1 MALIELNCA
10 ELSGTV
16 PVDNFKKVAEYVLTD
31 PDYGFFIIA
40 REDEQAVG
48 LMYFSHEWSDWRN
61 GLFFWLQTAYA
72 KDNKEEVH
80 KEMLKH
86 LEAYSTEKGCVGY
99 RLCSEKANSDYWAP
113 IIGRMELSHSHYYI
127 YHVDTV

>member
-16 PVDNFKKVAEYVLTD
+16 PVDNFKKVADYVLTD

-61 GLFFWLQTAYA
+61 GLFFWL
-72 KDNKEEVH
+72 
-80 KEMLKH
+80 
-86 LEAYSTEKGCVGY
+86 
-99 RLCSEKANSDYWAP
+99 
-113 IIGRMELSHSHYYI
+113 
-127 YHVDTV
+127 